1 MVTLKDCKGDTFEE
15 MLLLLARELQ
25 SEFIR
30 HDYLREHIQQ
40 ADYLDQFVRLQNRK
54 ATPDEITGSLRLLS
68 ELLTVYWGTPPLVLL
83 DEYDT
88 PIRVAFDKGYYDRM
102 IGFMRNFMSLVFKDN
117 TDIFRGVITGILR
130 VSKESIFSGL
140 NNIDVDTILE
150 QSMCSSFGFTQEE
163 TDRMLSDYSMG
174 NQKEEVKQWYDGYL
188 FGGQTIYNP
197 WSVLSFISKGGVLAP
212 YWVNTGSDVLLRHLL
227 ADGPSQIRS
236 GVESLIQGEPIRS
249 VINDKL
255 AFPDLLANP
264 INIWSFMLF
273 SGYLKASDSQLTP
286 EDLIEYELQIPNRE
300 VKTVYRT
307 IIRSWIDNGPVKNE
321 RLELMLQALKENN
334 VPIFQRVLNDFV
346 VNTLSYYDTSGRD
359 PEKVYQAF
367 LLGMLV
373 NSGAYEVSSN
383 RESGLGRYDILL
395 RPRDLSKQGVIMELK
410 LYDPMF
416 DKSVDSVLESA
427 LQQIEDKQYAAT
439 LRSAGVKDILKMA
452 ITFDGKQVWVKTVE

>member
-1 MVTLKDCKGDTFEE
+1 
-15 MLLLLARELQ
+15 
-25 SEFIR
+25 
-30 HDYLREHIQQ
+30 
-40 ADYLDQFVRLQNRK
+40 
-54 ATPDEITGSLRLLS
+54 
-68 ELLTVYWGTPPLVLL
+68 
-83 DEYDT
+83 
-88 PIRVAFDKGYYDRM
+88 
-102 IGFMRNFMSLVFKDN
+102 
-117 TDIFRGVITGILR
+117 
-130 VSKESIFSGL
+130 
-140 NNIDVDTILE
+140 
-150 QSMCSSFGFTQEE
+150 
-163 TDRMLSDYSMG
+163 
-174 NQKEEVKQWYDGYL
+174 
-188 FGGQTIYNP
+188 
-197 WSVLSFISKGGVLAP
+197 
-212 YWVNTGSDVLLRHLL
+212 
-227 ADGPSQIRS
+227 
-236 GVESLIQGEPIRS
+236 
-249 VINDKL
+249 
-255 AFPDLLANP
+255 
-264 INIWSFMLF
+264 MLF